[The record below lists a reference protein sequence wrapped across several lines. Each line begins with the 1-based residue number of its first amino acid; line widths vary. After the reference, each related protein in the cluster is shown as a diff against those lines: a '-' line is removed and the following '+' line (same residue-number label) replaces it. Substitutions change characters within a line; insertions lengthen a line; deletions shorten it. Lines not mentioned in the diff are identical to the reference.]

1 MRYYSIFQTPINI
14 QEIQVLVIKITAALP
29 VSSQGD
35 VAVIL
40 RRKAKKKKCIFS
52 VMLLPF
58 KEIKVKLNPS

>member
-1 MRYYSIFQTPINI
+1 MRYYGIFQTSINI

-29 VSSQGD
+29 VLHREN

-40 RRKAKKKKCIFS
+40 RLKAKQKKCIFS
-52 VMLLPF
+52 VMLLPS